1 MYSFITRFLCALLWI
16 IGCTLP
22 TWAQTVIQGQISNQS
37 TGEPLGNASVYIKG
51 TGEGTISDHNGHFS
65 LTTQHGFPLTL
76 VVSFVGFATQEVTL
90 NQAPTS
96 LHIQLEPREIL
107 GRETVISASRVPER
121 ILESPVSIERLN
133 NIQLKQAAAPSFYN
147 AIENLKGVD
156 VVTSALLFPTLST
169 RGFSASGNTSV
180 NQFLDGMNTEAPGL
194 NFSVGNVIGV
204 NDLDVESVELL
215 PGASSALYG
224 AGGTNGTILI
234 TSKDPFRY
242 QGFSAL
248 VKEGVMHVNDPEH
261 GATLFQEYEARY
273 AKAFQNKWAF
283 KINIDYVK
291 GYDWIADDTSNY
303 DAQNFTVKP
312 GTRLTDPAYDG
323 VNVYGDE
330 ITVNIHD
337 VAQQMA
343 QAGVITPQAAS
354 QVPNQNVTRTGYR
367 EKYLVDYNTYN
378 TKLSGMLAYKI
389 TPKITASL
397 TAYYG
402 SGTTV
407 YTGSDRYSLNHFH
420 IGMYKAQIQG
430 EHFNL
435 FGYTT
440 QEDAGKSYNAT
451 VLGELINEAWKPST
465 TWYPQ
470 FVGAYLQAKQNGAPD
485 ALAFQIARAYADQ
498 GMPSPIDV
506 SFGQYKDQ
514 VNSSPIPQGARF
526 IEHSSLWHY
535 EGFYDFTYLTQKVVD
550 LQAGVSYQRYHLNSK
565 GTLFDDQ
572 NKKLTIDQ
580 YGLFVQASRKLF
592 HDRLKLIASARYD
605 KNQNFEGKLT
615 PRIAGVITIAPN
627 NTIRL
632 SYQTGYKLPTNQN
645 QYIDLNVGRARLIG
659 GLTQFINKYNLVN
672 NPGFTVNNVNAY
684 AAAYQAAYIQNI
696 QNGQSPQVAQYNAA
710 VTAEAVLKPYQFK
723 TFKPETVYSYEIGY
737 RGVIHQ
743 VFMIDAYLYAA
754 NYKDFFGSVFLIQ
767 AKNGPQ
773 QINPNDPNKYYGPQ
787 LASDQTR
794 NVYQVTVNSDG
805 RIKTFGWAIGIDYQ
819 LPHQYLLSANLAYN
833 KLNGAPAGFFTQ
845 FNTPDY
851 RANLGFSNPDVFKGW
866 GFDVHVRYQNAFQYQ
881 GSFAV
886 GEVPAFTTV
895 DAAISY
901 RLVRQKLLFKLGGT
915 NILNHYYQNAFGNP
929 KIGGLYYISVGYNLF

>member
-1 MYSFITRFLCALLWI
+1 MYSFTIRYLGTLLCLF
-16 IGCTLP
+16 CTSVAI
-22 TWAQTVIQGQISNQS
+22 AQSTIKGQIVDQV
-37 TGEPLGNASVYIKG
+37 TGESLSNASVYIQG
-51 TGEGTISDHNGHFS
+51 SGEGTISDRTGHFT
-65 LTTQHGFPLTL
+65 LTTHHAFPLTL
-76 VVSFVGFATQEVTL
+76 VISFVGYKTQNITL
-90 NQAPTS
+90 QEPQTS
-96 LHIQLEPREIL
+96 LNIQLVPTEIL
-107 GRETVISASRVPER
+107 GRETIISASRVPER
-121 ILESPVSIERLN
+121 IIESPVSIERLN
-133 NIQLKQAAAPSFYN
+133 NVQLKQAAAPDFYN
-147 AIENLKGVD
+147 AIGNLKGVN
-156 VVTSALLFPTLST
+156 VVNSGLLFPTLTT
-169 RGFSASGNTSV
+169 RGFAASGNTSV

-204 NDLDVESVELL
+204 NDLDLDNVELL
-215 PGASSALYG
+215 PGAASALYG

-234 TSKDPFRY
+234 TSKDPFLY
-242 QGFSAL
+242 QGISAL

-273 AKAFQNKWAF
+273 AQAFQNKWAF
-283 KINIDYVK
+283 KLNFDYIK

-303 DAQNFTVKP
+303 DAQNFTVKA
-312 GTRLTDPAYDG
+312 GSRATDPAYDG

-343 QAGVITPQAAS
+343 QAGVISPQAAS

-378 TKLSGMLAYKI
+378 LKLSGMLAYKI

-420 IGMYKAQIQG
+420 IGMYKAQIKG

-470 FVGAYLQAKQNGAPD
+470 FVGAYLQAKQQGAPD

-498 GMPSPIDV
+498 GMPAPTDV
-506 SFGQYKDQ
+506 NFGQYKDQ
-514 VNSSPIPQGARF
+514 VNSSPIPQGSRF

-535 EGFYDFTYLTQKVVD
+535 EGFYDFSYLTQQVVD
-550 LQAGVSYQRYHLNSK
+550 LQAGISYNRYHLNSK

-572 NKKLTIDQ
+572 SKKLTIDQ
-580 YGLFVQASRKLF
+580 YGFFLQASRKLI
-592 HDRLKLIASARYD
+592 HERLRLIASARYD

-615 PRIAGVITIAPN
+615 PRFAAVITVAPN

-659 GLTQFINKYNLVN
+659 GLPQFINKYNLIN
-672 NPGFTVNNVNAY
+672 NPGFTVDNVNQY
-684 AAAYQAAYIQNI
+684 AAAYQAAYIANLQ
-696 QNGQSPQVAQYNAA
+696 QGQSQQQAQYNAA
-710 VTAEAVLKPYQFK
+710 VTAEKVLQPYVFK
-723 TFKPETVYSYEIGY
+723 TFKPETVYSYELGY
-737 RGVIHQ
+737 RGIIHQ
-743 VFMIDAYLYAA
+743 VLMIDAYVYAA

-773 QINPNDPNKYYGPQ
+773 QIIPQDPNKYYGPQ

-794 NVYQVTVNSDG
+794 NVYQVTVNSEG
-805 RIKTFGWAIGIDYQ
+805 RIKTFGWAIGVDYQ
-819 LPHQYLLSANLAYN
+819 LPHHYLLSGNLSYN

-851 RANLGFSNPDVFKGW
+851 QANMGFSNPDVFHGW
-866 GFDVHVRYQNAFQYQ
+866 GFDIHWRYQNAFLYQ

-886 GEVPAFTTV
+886 GQVPAFSTL

-929 KIGGLYYISVGYNLF
+929 KIGALYYVSVGYNVF